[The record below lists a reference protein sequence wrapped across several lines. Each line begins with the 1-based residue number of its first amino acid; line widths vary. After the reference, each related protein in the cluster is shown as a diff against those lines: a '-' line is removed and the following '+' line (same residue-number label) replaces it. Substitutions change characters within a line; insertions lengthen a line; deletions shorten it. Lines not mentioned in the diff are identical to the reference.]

1 MIDHDSR
8 IPTATTAPRS
18 VVALV
23 DSTTHVERELVGS
36 WLAEGGIN
44 QEFGTE
50 APVTQIDLDPTAI
63 ATRLVDRHDDPLVVP
78 VRVLWLPPERDG
90 VRRTTF
96 TDLITLSNPRKPN
109 RLMQR
114 RLIGKAPDR
123 HLVLTGQPARLSE
136 LRANNPGAAGAAE
149 AFARAIVRAGIVAL
163 ERAERAV
170 IGDRYKVPRLV
181 AEEILDSPEFLRRLD
196 DIAAHTGTSPR
207 EMHRRAEKALRELVA
222 AQSRL
227 VSDLFTQAMRPVHA
241 STWKVDDDPVGFERL
256 RSLNRRYPLVF
267 LPSHRSYVDAFVLG
281 DVLARNDFPPNHV
294 IGGANLSFWPMGP
307 IARRTG
313 TVFIRRSFGDDEV
326 YKAVVEEYFAY
337 LLAKR
342 FNLEWYFEGG
352 RTRTGKLRPPRYG
365 LLNYLAAALRSGRV
379 DDVML
384 VPVSITYER
393 LNEIGAIA
401 DEQTGG
407 KKQPEGLA
415 WLARYVRNQQHSA
428 GRVYVRFGEALS
440 ARERLIAHGDPLVEP
455 ADPGKAPGPAI
466 SKPASSPRATTAGGA
481 PTASAPAAAGTA
493 PSTSDPAATAA
504 DTAPAASNPRTW
516 NPAMSDPA
524 ASKPAAS
531 NPATADPAAP
541 NPAAPNPAAPNPAA
555 PDPATATAHPAAG
568 GDGIVPA
575 SESVVEEQ
583 ERRAV
588 QRLAFDVAVGI
599 NAVTPITVNALTTLV
614 LLGVHERAL
623 TRDEL
628 RAAIAPVLGYI
639 EYRDLPRGE
648 LDTLHDDH
656 GLAVVLEQLAIA
668 KVVTVYRGGLEPV
681 YSIGAG
687 AHLEAAFYR
696 NSAVHWFINRAIL
709 ELAVLTAVEAPEGDQ
724 LRVGWEA
731 AYRLRDL
738 LKFEFFFPER
748 AEFTSQLTAEM
759 LHVDPQWHRRT
770 AAGTVGTEILALLAG
785 SGFMMA
791 HRVLRSFFDAQ
802 LVVAERLAAHDP
814 ATAVDRKAIIDECLN
829 VGRQM
834 LLQQRLQSPESVS
847 SELFGS
853 ALKLAD
859 NHGLLAADV
868 RNPAELAAR
877 RTRFAGELRA
887 IGGRITRAATLDPSN
902 RLETL

>member
-1 MIDHDSR
+1 MLDHDSR
-8 IPTATTAPRS
+8 LPEAALTAPQS

-23 DSTTHVERELVGS
+23 DAASRVERELIGG
-36 WLAEGGIN
+36 WLAEGGIT
-44 QEFGTE
+44 QEFGTS
-50 APVTQIDLDPTAI
+50 APVTQIDLDPAAVTD
-63 ATRLVDRHDDPLVVP
+63 RLVGRADDPLVVP

-96 TDLITLSNPRKPN
+96 SDLLTMSNPRKPH

-123 HLVLTGQPARLSE
+123 HLILTGQPARLSE
-136 LRANNPGAAGAAE
+136 LRANNPGSAIVPD
-149 AFARAIVRAGIVAL
+149 AFGRAIVRAGIVAL

-181 AEEILDSPEFLRRLD
+181 VEEILDSPEFLRRLD
-196 DIAAHTGTSPR
+196 VIAEESGLPSR
-207 EMHRRAEKALRELVA
+207 EVYRRAERGLRELVA

-241 STWKVDDDPVGFERL
+241 STWNVDADETGLDRL

-281 DVLARNDFPPNHV
+281 DILARNDFPPNHV
-294 IGGANLSFWPMGP
+294 VGGANLKFWPIGP

-337 LLAKR
+337 LLTKR

-365 LLNYLAAALRSGRV
+365 LLNYLAAALRSKRI

-407 KKQPEGLA
+407 RKQPEGLT

-428 GRVYVRFGEALS
+428 GHVYVRFGTPLS
-440 ARERLIAHGDPLVEP
+440 ARDRLAANGDPLTGHQ
-455 ADPGKAPGPAI
+455 DPGTEQA
-466 SKPASSPRATTAGGA
+466 
-481 PTASAPAAAGTA
+481 
-493 PSTSDPAATAA
+493 
-504 DTAPAASNPRTW
+504 
-516 NPAMSDPA
+516 
-524 ASKPAAS
+524 
-531 NPATADPAAP
+531 
-541 NPAAPNPAAPNPAA
+541 
-555 PDPATATAHPAAG
+555 
-568 GDGIVPA
+568 
-575 SESVVEEQ
+575 VEREQ
-583 ERRAV
+583 LAV
-588 QRLAFDVAVGI
+588 QRLAFEVAVGI
-599 NAVTPITVNALTTLV
+599 NEVTPITVNALTTLV

-623 TRDEL
+623 TRPEL
-628 RAAIAPVLGYI
+628 RNAIAPVLGYI
-639 EYRDLPRGE
+639 ESRGLPTGE
-648 LDTLHDDH
+648 LDTLRDDH
-656 GLAVVLEQLAIA
+656 GLAVVLEQLAVA
-668 KVVTVYRGGLEPV
+668 TVVTVYRAGLEPV
-681 YSIGAG
+681 YAINAG

-696 NSAVHWFINRAIL
+696 NSAVHWFVNRAIL

-724 LRVGWEA
+724 LRAGWDA

-759 LHVDPQWHRRT
+759 LRVDPEWHHRT
-770 AAGTVGTEILALLAG
+770 AAGTLGSEILARLAD

-802 LVVAERLAAHDP
+802 LVVAERLAARDP
-814 ATAVDRKAIIDECLN
+814 VDPVDRKALIDECLQ
-829 VGRQM
+829 VGKQM
-834 LLQQRLQSPESVS
+834 LLQQRLHSPESVS

-853 ALKLAD
+853 AVKLAD
-859 NHGLLAADV
+859 NHGLLTPAGDPAD
-868 RNPAELAAR
+868 LAAR
-877 RTRFAGELRA
+877 RSAFAAELRA
-887 IGGRITRAATLDPSN
+887 IGQRITRAATLDPSN
-902 RLETL
+902 RMEAL

>member
-1 MIDHDSR
+1 MLDHDSR
-8 IPTATTAPRS
+8 LPEAALTAPHS

-23 DSTTHVERELVGS
+23 DATSQVERELVGH
-36 WLAEGGIN
+36 WLAEGGIA
-44 QEFGTE
+44 QEFGTT
-50 APVTQIDLDPTAI
+50 APVTQLDLDPGAVT
-63 ATRLVDRHDDPLVVP
+63 TRLVGRGDDPLVVP

-96 TDLITLSNPRKPN
+96 SDLISLTNPRKPH
-109 RLMQR
+109 RIMQR
-114 RLIGKAPDR
+114 RLLSKSPDR
-123 HLVLTGQPARLSE
+123 HLILAGQPARLSE
-136 LRANNPGAAGAAE
+136 LRANNPASAGVPE
-149 AFARAIVRAGIVAL
+149 AFGRAIVRAGIVAL

-181 AEEILDSPEFLRRLD
+181 VEEILDSPEFLRRLD
-196 DIAAHTGTSPR
+196 AIAEESGASSR
-207 EMHRRAEKALRELVA
+207 EVYRRAEKGLRELVA

-241 STWKVDDDPVGFERL
+241 STWNVDTEASGLDRL
-256 RSLNRRYPLVF
+256 RTLNRRYPLVF

-281 DVLARNDFPPNHV
+281 DILARSDFPPNHV
-294 IGGANLSFWPMGP
+294 VGGANLKFWPIGP

-365 LLNYLAAALRSGRV
+365 LLNYLAAALRSKRI

-407 KKQPEGLA
+407 SKQAEGLP

-428 GRVYVRFGEALS
+428 GHVYVRFGTPLS
-440 ARERLIAHGDPLVEP
+440 ARDRLAVHGDPL
-455 ADPGKAPGPAI
+455 
-466 SKPASSPRATTAGGA
+466 
-481 PTASAPAAAGTA
+481 TA
-493 PSTSDPAATAA
+493 PVLPAVE
-504 DTAPAASNPRTW
+504 DTL
-516 NPAMSDPA
+516 
-524 ASKPAAS
+524 
-531 NPATADPAAP
+531 
-541 NPAAPNPAAPNPAA
+541 
-555 PDPATATAHPAAG
+555 
-568 GDGIVPA
+568 
-575 SESVVEEQ
+575 
-583 ERRAV
+583 EREHRAV
-588 QRLAFDVAVGI
+588 QRLAFEVAVGI
-599 NAVTPITVNALTTLV
+599 NDVTPITVNSLTTLV

-623 TRDEL
+623 TRAEL
-628 RAAIAPVLGYI
+628 RTAIAPVLGYI
-639 EYRDLPRGE
+639 EHRGLPHGE
-648 LDTLHDDH
+648 IATLRDDH

-668 KVVTVYRGGLEPV
+668 KVVTVYRGGLEAV
-681 YSIGAG
+681 YAINAG

-696 NSAVHWFINRAIL
+696 NSSVHWFVNRAIL
-709 ELAVLTAVEAPEGDQ
+709 ELAILSAVEAPEGDQ

-759 LHVDPQWHRRT
+759 LLVDQDWHQRT
-770 AAGTVGTEILALLAG
+770 AAGTVGADVLARLAD

-802 LVVAERLAAHDP
+802 LVVAERLAARDP
-814 ATAVDRKAIIDECLN
+814 VLPVDKKMFVDECLQ

-834 LLQQRLQSPESVS
+834 LLQQRLHSPESVS

-859 NHGLLAADV
+859 NHNLLTPADD
-868 RNPAELAAR
+868 PADLAAR
-877 RTRFAGELRA
+877 RSRFADELRA
-887 IGGRITRAATLDPSN
+887 ISGRISRAATLDPSN
-902 RLETL
+902 RLEAL

>member
-1 MIDHDSR
+1 MLDHDSR
-8 IPTATTAPRS
+8 LPEAALTAPHS

-23 DSTTHVERELVGS
+23 DAASPVERELVGH
-36 WLAEGGIN
+36 WLAEGGIT
-44 QEFGTE
+44 QEFGTT
-50 APVTQIDLDPTAI
+50 APVTQLDLDPAAVTD
-63 ATRLVDRHDDPLVVP
+63 RLVGRSDDPLVVP

-96 TDLITLSNPRKPN
+96 SDLVTLSNPRKPN
-109 RLMQR
+109 RLLQR
-114 RLIGKAPDR
+114 RLLSKAPDR
-123 HLVLTGQPARLSE
+123 HLVLTGAPARLSQ
-136 LRANNPGAAGAAE
+136 LRANNPGSAAAPDTFG
-149 AFARAIVRAGIVAL
+149 RAIVRAGIVAL

-181 AEEILDSPEFLRRLD
+181 VEEILDSPEFLRRLEA
-196 DIAAHTGTSPR
+196 IAAETGLAGR
-207 EMHRRAEKALRELVA
+207 EVYRRAEKGLRELVA

-241 STWKVDDDPVGFERL
+241 STWKVDSDDSGLDRL
-256 RSLNRRYPLVF
+256 RTLNRRYPLVF

-281 DVLARNDFPPNHV
+281 DILARNDFPPNHV
-294 IGGANLSFWPMGP
+294 VGGANLKFWPIGP

-337 LLAKR
+337 LLTKR

-365 LLNYLAAALRSGRV
+365 LLNYLAAALRSKRI

-407 KKQPEGLA
+407 SKQAEGIA

-428 GRVYVRFGEALS
+428 GHVYVRFGTPLS
-440 ARERLIAHGDPLVEP
+440 ARERLAVHGDPLTP
-455 ADPGKAPGPAI
+455 H
-466 SKPASSPRATTAGGA
+466 
-481 PTASAPAAAGTA
+481 
-493 PSTSDPAATAA
+493 
-504 DTAPAASNPRTW
+504 
-516 NPAMSDPA
+516 
-524 ASKPAAS
+524 
-531 NPATADPAAP
+531 P
-541 NPAAPNPAAPNPAA
+541 NP
-555 PDPATATAHPAAG
+555 DTDH
-568 GDGIVPA
+568 
-575 SESVVEEQ
+575 VVDVEH
-583 ERRAV
+583 RAV
-588 QRLAFDVAVGI
+588 QRLAFEVAVGI
-599 NAVTPITVNALTTLV
+599 NDVTPITVNALTTLV

-628 RAAIAPVLGYI
+628 RTAIAPVLGYI

-648 LDTLHDDH
+648 ITTLREDH
-656 GLAVVLEQLAIA
+656 RLAVVLEQLAIA

-681 YSIGAG
+681 YAINAG

-696 NSAVHWFINRAIL
+696 NSAVHWFVNRAIL
-709 ELAVLTAVEAPEGDQ
+709 ELAVLSAVEAPEGDQ

-759 LHVDPQWHRRT
+759 LLVDPDWHQRT
-770 AAGTVGTEILALLAG
+770 AAGTVGTEILAKLAE

-791 HRVLRSFFDAQ
+791 HRVLRSFVDAQ
-802 LVVAERLAAHDP
+802 LVVAERLAARDP
-814 ATAVDRKAIIDECLN
+814 ALEVDRKELVDECLH
-829 VGRQM
+829 VGKQM
-834 LLQQRLQSPESVS
+834 LLQQRLHSPESVS

-853 ALKLAD
+853 AVKLAD
-859 NHGLLAADV
+859 NHGLLTPAEDAAD
-868 RNPAELAAR
+868 LAAR
-877 RTRFAGELRA
+877 RVRFAGELRA
-887 IGGRITRAATLDPSN
+887 IGARISRAATLDPSN

>member
-8 IPTATTAPRS
+8 VPTATTTPRS

-23 DSTTHVERELVGS
+23 ESTTRVERELIGN
-36 WLAEGGIN
+36 WLAEGGIT

-50 APVTQIDLDPTAI
+50 APVTQIDLDPDAI
-63 ATRLVDRHDDPLVVP
+63 ATRLVDRRDDPLVVP

-96 TDLITLSNPRKPN
+96 TDLVTMTNPRKPN
-109 RLMQR
+109 RVMQR
-114 RLIGKAPDR
+114 RLVDKAPDR

-136 LRANNPGAAGAAE
+136 LRANNAGAVGAPE
-149 AFARAIVRAGIVAL
+149 AFARAIVRAGTVAL

-181 AEEILDSPEFLRRLD
+181 AEEILDSPEFLRRLG
-196 DIAAHTGTSPR
+196 DIAEQIDTTPR
-207 EMHRRAEKALRELVA
+207 DVHRRAEKALRELVA

-241 STWKVDDDPVGFERL
+241 STWKVDGDATGIDRL
-256 RSLNRRYPLVF
+256 RALNRRYPLVF

-352 RTRTGKLRPPRYG
+352 RSRTGKLRPPKYG
-365 LLNYLAAALRSGRV
+365 LLNYLAAALRSSRV
-379 DDVML
+379 DDVLL

-407 KKQPEGLA
+407 KKKAEGLA

-428 GRVYVRFGEALS
+428 GHVYVRFGEAIS
-440 ARERLIAHGDPLVEP
+440 ARERLTVHGDPLVSP
-455 ADPGKAPGPAI
+455 PGSAAHGGRGTGPAHESGSGATDSA
-466 SKPASSPRATTAGGA
+466 SKALGR
-481 PTASAPAAAGTA
+481 
-493 PSTSDPAATAA
+493 SDG
-504 DTAPAASNPRTW
+504 AASGAGNTGP
-516 NPAMSDPA
+516 DV
-524 ASKPAAS
+524 
-531 NPATADPAAP
+531 TADASRKVS
-541 NPAAPNPAAPNPAA
+541 
-555 PDPATATAHPAAG
+555 
-568 GDGIVPA
+568 GDADMVQITDHAVA
-575 SESVVEEQ
+575 ERESVVAEQ

-588 QRLAFDVAVGI
+588 QRLAFDIAVGI

-628 RAAIAPVLGYI
+628 RAAIIPVLGYV
-639 EYRDLPRGE
+639 ERQELPRGE
-648 LDTLHDDH
+648 LDTLRDDH

-668 KVVTVYRGGLEPV
+668 KVVTVYRGGLQPV

-696 NSAVHWFINRAIL
+696 NSAVHWFVNRAIL
-709 ELAVLTAVEAPEGDQ
+709 ELAILTAVEAPEGDQ

-748 AEFTSQLTAEM
+748 TEFTTQLTAEM
-759 LHVDPQWHRRT
+759 LLVDPEWHRRT
-770 AAGTVGTEILALLAG
+770 AAGTVGAEILAQLAG

-802 LVVAERLAAHDP
+802 LVVAERLEAHNP
-814 ATAVDRKAIIDECLN
+814 TAEIDQKTFIDDCLN

-834 LLQQRLQSPESVS
+834 LLQQRLHSPESVS
-847 SELFGS
+847 SELFTS

-859 NHGLLAADV
+859 NHGLLRPDPDD
-868 RNPAELAAR
+868 PAELAAR

-887 IGGRITRAATLDPSN
+887 IGSRISRAATLDPSN

>member
-23 DSTTHVERELVGS
+23 DSTTRVERELVGS

-63 ATRLVDRHDDPLVVP
+63 ATRLVDRNDDPLVVP

-96 TDLITLSNPRKPN
+96 TDLITFSNPRKPN

-136 LRANNPGAAGAAE
+136 LRANNPGAVGAAA

-196 DIAAHTGTSPR
+196 DIAARTGTSPR
-207 EMHRRAEKALRELVA
+207 EMHHRAEKALRELVA

-294 IGGANLSFWPMGP
+294 IGGANLGFWPMGP

-428 GRVYVRFGEALS
+428 GHVYVRFGEPLS

-455 ADPGKAPGPAI
+455 TDPGAAAGPAI
-466 SKPASSPRATTAGGA
+466 SNPGPAVSDPTSNPRTTTAGEA
-481 PTASAPAAAGTA
+481 QTASAPAWADSY
-493 PSTSDPAATAA
+493 PSTSAAAATAA
-504 DTAPAASNPRTW
+504 NTAPATSNPR
-516 NPAMSDPA
+516 
-524 ASKPAAS
+524 AS
-531 NPATADPAAP
+531 NPAVS
-541 NPAAPNPAAPNPAA
+541 NPATS
-555 PDPATATAHPAAG
+555 TANPAAG
-568 GDGIVPA
+568 GDGVVPEA
-575 SESVVEEQ
+575 ESVVEEQ

-628 RAAIAPVLGYI
+628 RAAIAPVLGYL
-639 EYRDLPRGE
+639 EHRDLPRGE
-648 LDTLHDDH
+648 LDTLRDDH

-696 NSAVHWFINRAIL
+696 NSAVHWFVNRAIL

-770 AAGTVGTEILALLAG
+770 AAGTVGTEILAQLAG

-814 ATAVDRKAIIDECLN
+814 AADVDRKAIIDECLN

-847 SELFGS
+847 SELFSS

-859 NHGLLAADV
+859 NHGLLTPGPSDPADS
-868 RNPAELAAR
+868 AAR

-902 RLETL
+902 RRETL